1 MNSPR
6 LSSPR
11 SAFTLIELLVV
22 IGLIAVLAGVIGLAL
37 GRGNSGTAL
46 QGAQTTVSALIGGAR
61 AQAAVAGADAAV
73 VINVTPASE
82 DFLREMYIVV
92 NTGTSGTPVWSV
104 RGTAT
109 RLPAGIFLVP
119 RSGAFPT
126 AQVEFA
132 STGGWTVNRSSSNF
146 IPTETPFNIKGSDGT
161 TNLNGND
168 YRILARMTPRGTS
181 SGSLFRLVFAPAE
194 RLGPTSILFND
205 SATIRGLTV
214 SDYGITTLRNDAE
227 AFD

>member
-1 MNSPR
+1 MKT
-6 LSSPR
+6 SSLFSHR

-46 QGAQTTVSALIGGAR
+46 QGAQTTVSALVGGAR

-82 DFLREMYIVV
+82 DFLRELYIVV
-92 NTGTSGTPVWSV
+92 NTGTSGSPVWSV
-104 RGTAT
+104 RGTPT

-119 RSGAFPT
+119 PSGAFPT
-126 AQVEFA
+126 SEVDYS
-132 STGGWTVNRSSSNF
+132 STGGWTANRRTSNF
-146 IPTETPFNIKGSDGT
+146 SGSTFNIKASDGT
-161 TNLNGND
+161 TNMNGND

-181 SGSLFRLVFAPAE
+181 SNSLFRLVFAPAE

-205 SATIRGLTV
+205 SSTIRGMTV
-214 SDYGITTLRNDAE
+214 SNYGIATLRNDAE